1 MIPLIEVVV
10 VEVVVI
16 LDEGEVVQVM
26 DNVLVAVIVIDWVMF
41 EILAGPF
48 MVVPPH
54 LLMLSRPQNL
64 LLIRFLHQSL
74 FKGMSI
80 LSSCSFKH

>member
-10 VEVVVI
+10 VEAVVI

-26 DNVLVAVIVIDWVMF
+26 DNVLVAVIVIDWAMF

-48 MVVPPH
+48 MVVPH
-54 LLMLSRPQNL
+54 LLMSFRPQNL
-64 LLIRFLHQSL
+64 HLIRFLHQSL